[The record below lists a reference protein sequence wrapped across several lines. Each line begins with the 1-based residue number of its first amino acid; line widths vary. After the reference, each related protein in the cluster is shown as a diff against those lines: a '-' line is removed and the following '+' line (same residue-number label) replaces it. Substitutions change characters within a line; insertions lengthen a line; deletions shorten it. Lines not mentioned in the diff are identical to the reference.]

1 MSPLTLLHTSDW
13 HLGHELNGHPRE
25 EEHRHFLD
33 WLHAAIGE
41 HGVDALVV
49 TGDIYDV
56 ANPPVS
62 AMARLYGFLHRLCAA
77 YPALDIVILGGNHD
91 SAMRIDLPGALLGTG
106 RVHFAGAMPR
116 TNGPHTNG
124 APDPAKTLIPLTNG
138 DGAIAAWLAAVPF
151 CRPVDLGRESLETLY
166 AAVQDAG
173 LARAGD
179 LPLVVTG
186 HLHVAGGAVSEMS
199 ERRIV
204 VGGEEAQAPA
214 LFDARAAYVALGH
227 LHRAQAITGPTTIR
241 YAGSPFPLS
250 MAERDYRHS
259 VALVRLAAAEPE
271 TPPSCTVELLPIP
284 RPVVFHSLGPLPLD
298 EAVAAIGALDLDAD
312 LPPAQWPF
320 IEVSVAV
327 TGPEPLLHQ
336 KVLAALAD
344 RPLRLVRL
352 RRHFMAQGEQ
362 LETGAEPVDLDDLD
376 PAAVFARLYA
386 DQHEGEAPPEDLA
399 QAFARLMIDTQT
411 TQEPR

>member
-1 MSPLTLLHTSDW
+1 MAWGPDKARLRLNFRLIVSMSGMSPLTLLHTSDW

-116 TNGPHTNG
+116 TDG
-124 APDPAKTLIPLTNG
+124 APDPAKTLIPLTNS

-259 VALVRLAAAEPE
+259 VALVRLAAGARNA
-271 TPPSCTVELLPIP
+271 PSCTVALLPIP

-312 LPPAQWPF
+312 LPPPNGR
-320 IEVSVAV
+320 SS
-327 TGPEPLLHQ
+327 
-336 KVLAALAD
+336 
-344 RPLRLVRL
+344 R
-352 RRHFMAQGEQ
+352 
-362 LETGAEPVDLDDLD
+362 
-376 PAAVFARLYA
+376 
-386 DQHEGEAPPEDLA
+386 
-399 QAFARLMIDTQT
+399 
-411 TQEPR
+411 

>member
-1 MSPLTLLHTSDW
+1 MTCAPLTLLHTSDW

-25 EEHRHFLD
+25 EEHRRFLD
-33 WLHAAIGE
+33 WLHHAIGE

-62 AMARLYGFLHRLCAA
+62 AMARLYAFLHRLCAA

-106 RVHFAGAMPR
+106 RVHFVGAMPR
-116 TNGPHTNG
+116 KDGQ
-124 APDPAKTLIPLTNG
+124 PDPEATLIPLTHA
-138 DGAIAAWLAAVPF
+138 DGAIGAWLAAVPF
-151 CRPVDLGRESLETLY
+151 CRPVDLRRESLETLY

-204 VGGEEAQAPA
+204 VGGEEAQAPT

-227 LHRAQAITGPTTIR
+227 LHRAQAITGSTTIR

-250 MAERDYRHS
+250 MAERTYHHS
-259 VALVRLAAAEPE
+259 VALVRLAPAQAD
-271 TPPSCTVELLPIP
+271 TPPSSTVELLPIP
-284 RPVVFHSLGPLPLD
+284 RPVPFHSLGPLPLD
-298 EAVAAIGALDLDAD
+298 EAVAAIDALDLEAD
-312 LPPAQWPF
+312 LPPGEWPF
-320 IEVSVAV
+320 LEVTVAV

-336 KVLAALAD
+336 KVLAALAE

-352 RRHFMAQGEQ
+352 RRYFVAQGQQ
-362 LETGAEPVDLDDLD
+362 LDTGPEAADLDDLD
-376 PAAVFARLYA
+376 PATVFARLYA

-399 QAFARLMIDTQT
+399 QAFARLLIDTQT
-411 TQEPR
+411 PQERR